1 MKKILFVFIIL
12 LFNCHNAQNTGEM
25 KIQQIPLEKQITY
38 GISLSM
44 RVPYELYINDIKA
57 DYDYVGANSGVDMN
71 PYILKNGKYKVKLRI
86 FPAFKAGEKLIVSK
100 DIKNSNISFDSYI
113 RNKET
118 DEILNYNSIPL
129 PIVAPKEDV
138 PYFEQEWDVELTEL
152 PYELEGWSKGQDLR
166 KWDKK
171 ENERIVYALDVTIP
185 GRYEAY
191 INDIL
196 VETNNEMSMHNTIIN
211 INQAVLK
218 SGTYQFRIKL
228 FSSNEELR
236 KGGIQPDT
244 FQFLKVG
251 LVKYQKIAVGEG
263 AEEGTYQYLYSYPI
277 PNLEKPVPY
286 YEIKGKFTID
296 LPYELN
302 GWSNGQDLR
311 KWDKD
316 KLKKKVIAYYKKLWE
331 ILNKGDVD
339 QWQKLVKKSQEET
352 AFFNYSDKEYLNKYI
367 KEEKEE
373 IIKDKGM
380 MAALED
386 YEMKIYA
393 DGRLV
398 CLERSNHTKQ
408 VNGIDWDI
416 KGESPLIQ
424 YGKEGGAATFPVKLY
439 LPQGSDEFVII
450 RRY

>member
-1 MKKILFVFIIL
+1 MKKIHLLTIIIL
-12 LFNCHNAQNTGEM
+12 LFNCSNAQKKME
-25 KIQQIPLEKQITY
+25 IQQIPLEKQITY

-57 DYDYVGANSGVDMN
+57 DFHYVGANSGVDMN

-86 FPAFKAGEKLIVSK
+86 FPAFKAGEKLIEFD
-100 DIKNSNISFDSYI
+100 DIEKSNISFDSYI

-118 DEILNYNSIPL
+118 NEILNYNSIPL

-138 PYFEQEWDVELTEL
+138 PYFEQ
-152 PYELEGWSKGQDLR
+152 
-166 KWDKK
+166 